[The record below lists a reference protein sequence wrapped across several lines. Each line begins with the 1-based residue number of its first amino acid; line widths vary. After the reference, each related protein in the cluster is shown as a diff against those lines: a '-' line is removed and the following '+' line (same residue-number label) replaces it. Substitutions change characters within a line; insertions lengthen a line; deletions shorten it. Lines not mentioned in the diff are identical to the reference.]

1 MKLKKITAGL
11 LFITMIVPT
20 MSAPVSAATSITEWT
35 STTNLS
41 KNTTINGSL
50 KVDASVNL
58 NGYTLTVKGDL
69 IQDKDIDISGGVLTV
84 SGDLWLENGN
94 LDINDGK
101 VTVGGGFYGKTQDGN
116 NGGRLQMNDEND
128 YLLVNGDFFYQ
139 CGVWSSDWLTEGTL
153 EVKGDF
159 TQKSGTYDNFNAY
172 GNHKVVLSGTG
183 VQNVSFEN
191 PNNSG
196 FNILETT
203 NSKVKLNGVRINK
216 LDSDVTVGSFE
227 QYSDFDA
234 AGHTLTVTNDLV
246 EKGNITLNEGTV
258 NVKGNAWVESG
269 NLDLENGSLN
279 VDGNLKF
286 QTQDGNN
293 GGRLRMDNEND
304 YVLVNGDFVYQ
315 CGVWSSDW
323 LTDGTLEVKGDF
335 TQKSGTYDNFNAYG
349 NHKVVLSGTGVQ
361 NVSFEN
367 PDNSGFNILETTN
380 SKVKLNAVR
389 INKLDSDVT
398 VGSFEQYSN
407 FDVSGY
413 TFTVT
418 NDLVEKG
425 NITLNEGTVNV
436 KGNAWVESGEL
447 NLNNGRMNVDGN
459 LKFQKQDGTNGG
471 RLRMDDE
478 NDYLFVN
485 GDFVYQCGVWSSDWL
500 TNGTLEVKGNFVQK
514 SGTYDNF
521 NAYSNHKVIL
531 SGTGDQNVSFENPNN
546 SGVNILET
554 TNANVNLN
562 DVRVTT
568 LDKDVV
574 VGDFTQY
581 GSLDLNG
588 HTLTVTGDLVQ
599 RGNIDVN
606 GGNLVVKGDYLLE
619 SGTLDLNDGKVT
631 VDGDF
636 RAQTKDTSDGQVTYT
651 NGGRLRMDNEN
662 DYLLVNGDF
671 FYQCGVWSSD
681 WLTNGTLEVKGDF
694 TQKSGTYDN
703 FNAYGNHKVIL
714 SGTGVQN
721 VNFENPN
728 SSGINILETTNAN
741 VKLNGVRVSK
751 LDSDVT
757 VGYFDEY
764 GSLDLDG
771 HKLTIAGDLISKGD
785 IDVNTGTITVTGN
798 AWIESGSI
806 DINTGIVTVNGNLK
820 FQKQDGTNGGRLRM
834 DNEGD
839 YVLVYGDFVYQS
851 GTWGSDWLTNGT
863 LEVKGDFT
871 QESGTYDN
879 FNAQGNHKVL
889 LSGYDVQTVKFQNPG
904 NGSSIFEILEITK
917 DKNLGYVF
925 EPYGNW
931 RRLIEHSELENNT
944 TIDKTAFVVGKQ
956 ATLETTV
963 IGGAGQYKI
972 GYAYKKST
980 DKTYT
985 AIGTAV
991 EADKATAVFKPTTYG
1006 VYEVKAIV
1014 VDGAGQT
1021 EEKTF
1026 IVDVKD
1032 VLSNSSAVDKTIA
1045 YKGDTL
1051 TITAK
1056 GNGGFTPY
1064 TYAYYYRKASTT
1076 TWTKIGSGYSTA
1088 TTATCK
1094 PAATGNYEI
1103 RVDIKDDEGTVVSKI
1118 LTVKMK
1124 LPIVNNSTVSAEKIT
1139 YGEKVTLTASAT
1151 GGSTPY
1157 TYEYLAKKSTATKY
1171 STLKAYSTTATH
1183 NYKPSG
1189 VGTYDIQ
1196 INVKD
1201 SDGTVESKN
1210 FTLVVK
1216 EPLVNNSTVSAEKIT
1231 YGDKLTLTASATGGT
1246 GTYTYE
1252 YLAKKST
1259 ATKYSTLKAYST
1271 TTSYNYKPSAAGTFN
1286 IQINVKDSDGTI
1298 TTKDF
1303 TVIVK
1308 EPLVNNSTMSA
1319 DTTVHG
1325 DGVTLTGKAAGGTG
1339 TYTYQY
1345 LAKKTT
1351 ATKWVTLKAYSA
1363 NASYEFKPTAAVP
1376 YDVQINVKDSDGT
1389 VVSKEFVLN
1398 VNEKL
1403 ANTSTMSKDNLVFGN
1418 STTLKGSATGGL
1430 ESYTYEYLAK
1440 KTTATKW
1447 VTLKAYSTAAEY
1459 DFKPA
1464 GAVPYDVRINVKD
1477 SRGVVVSKDFTLEVR
1492 PVLKNESTVADTLI
1506 EYGDKTTLTGKAT
1519 GGTAP
1524 YQYEYLAKKTTATKW
1539 VTLKAYS
1546 TTAAYDFKP
1555 SAATTYDIQINVKDS
1570 DGTVVSKNFTLK
1582 AKAPLVNTSTID
1594 IDDKTVTFNAS
1605 ATGGEGGYTYTYYY
1619 KLETATTWTKTTA
1632 TFTAPTSAAYDL
1644 KVVAADSE
1652 GTEKA
1657 KTFTV
1662 DFYEDLA
1669 NQSTVSVSDKVT
1681 LKAKATGGTAPYT
1694 YAYYYK
1700 AAGET
1705 KWTKIGTE
1713 FGTAATASF
1722 TPQTGTSYTFKIVVK
1737 DADET
1742 TAAKTF
1748 KVKVS

>member
-1 MKLKKITAGL
+1 M
-11 LFITMIVPT
+11 
-20 MSAPVSAATSITEWT
+20 
-35 STTNLS
+35 
-41 KNTTINGSL
+41 
-50 KVDASVNL
+50 
-58 NGYTLTVKGDL
+58 
-69 IQDKDIDISGGVLTV
+69 
-84 SGDLWLENGN
+84 
-94 LDINDGK
+94 
-101 VTVGGGFYGKTQDGN
+101 
-116 NGGRLQMNDEND
+116 
-128 YLLVNGDFFYQ
+128 
-139 CGVWSSDWLTEGTL
+139 
-153 EVKGDF
+153 
-159 TQKSGTYDNFNAY
+159 
-172 GNHKVVLSGTG
+172 
-183 VQNVSFEN
+183 
-191 PNNSG
+191 
-196 FNILETT
+196 
-203 NSKVKLNGVRINK
+203 
-216 LDSDVTVGSFE
+216 
-227 QYSDFDA
+227 
-234 AGHTLTVTNDLV
+234 
-246 EKGNITLNEGTV
+246 
-258 NVKGNAWVESG
+258 
-269 NLDLENGSLN
+269 
-279 VDGNLKF
+279 
-286 QTQDGNN
+286 
-293 GGRLRMDNEND
+293 
-304 YVLVNGDFVYQ
+304 
-315 CGVWSSDW
+315 
-323 LTDGTLEVKGDF
+323 
-335 TQKSGTYDNFNAYG
+335 
-349 NHKVVLSGTGVQ
+349 
-361 NVSFEN
+361 
-367 PDNSGFNILETTN
+367 
-380 SKVKLNAVR
+380 
-389 INKLDSDVT
+389 
-398 VGSFEQYSN
+398 
-407 FDVSGY
+407 
-413 TFTVT
+413 
-418 NDLVEKG
+418 
-425 NITLNEGTVNV
+425 
-436 KGNAWVESGEL
+436 
-447 NLNNGRMNVDGN
+447 
-459 LKFQKQDGTNGG
+459 
-471 RLRMDDE
+471 
-478 NDYLFVN
+478 
-485 GDFVYQCGVWSSDWL
+485 
-500 TNGTLEVKGNFVQK
+500 
-514 SGTYDNF
+514 
-521 NAYSNHKVIL
+521 
-531 SGTGDQNVSFENPNN
+531 
-546 SGVNILET
+546 
-554 TNANVNLN
+554 
-562 DVRVTT
+562 
-568 LDKDVV
+568 
-574 VGDFTQY
+574 
-581 GSLDLNG
+581 
-588 HTLTVTGDLVQ
+588 
-599 RGNIDVN
+599 
-606 GGNLVVKGDYLLE
+606 
-619 SGTLDLNDGKVT
+619 
-631 VDGDF
+631 
-636 RAQTKDTSDGQVTYT
+636 
-651 NGGRLRMDNEN
+651 
-662 DYLLVNGDF
+662 
-671 FYQCGVWSSD
+671 
-681 WLTNGTLEVKGDF
+681 
-694 TQKSGTYDN
+694 
-703 FNAYGNHKVIL
+703 
-714 SGTGVQN
+714 QN

-1139 YGEKVTLTASAT
+1139 YG
-1151 GGSTPY
+1151 
-1157 TYEYLAKKSTATKY
+1157 
-1171 STLKAYSTTATH
+1171 
-1183 NYKPSG
+1183 
-1189 VGTYDIQ
+1189 
-1196 INVKD
+1196 
-1201 SDGTVESKN
+1201 
-1210 FTLVVK
+1210 
-1216 EPLVNNSTVSAEKIT
+1216 
-1231 YGDKLTLTASATGGT
+1231 DKLTLTASATGGT

-1582 AKAPLVNTSTID
+1582 AKAPRVNTSTID